1 MQKGVNMINH
11 IGEEK
16 YSKYGTLS
24 KIIGQKSNYI
34 VIEFQDEYKTNLRT
48 SYVNWKNNEFKNPY
62 DKSVLNVACIG
73 KVKGTENGKV
83 KKSYKTWY
91 SMINRC
97 YNKDFHNIE
106 KTYKDCSV
114 CNEWL
119 CYENFEKWYN
129 ENYYEIDGEDMH
141 LDKDIIIKGNKVYSP
156 ETCCF
161 VPQRINKLFIKNDKN
176 RGESVIGTT
185 LFKGKYVVQ
194 CSLINPET
202 GKYKNEYLGLY
213 ETQEKGFEIYKY
225 YKERNIKQVADYF
238 KRQIPSELY
247 NALYRYEVE
256 ITD

>member
-1 MQKGVNMINH
+1 MINH

-24 KIIGQKSNYI
+24 KIIEQKSNYI

-129 ENYYEIDGEDMH
+129 ENYYEIDGENMH
-141 LDKDIIIKGNKVYSP
+141 LDKDIIIKGNKVYSS

-161 VPQRINKLFIKNDKN
+161 VPQRINKLFIKNDKIRGDLPIGVSHN
-176 RGESVIGTT
+176 RSRHNF
-185 LFKGKYVVQ
+185 LVQ
-194 CSLINPET
+194 CCTKTNRTKKYFKDKNEAFLF
-202 GKYKNEYLGLY
+202 YKNIKEKYIKEVADEYKDKIPQKLY
-213 ETQEKGFEIYKY
+213 E
-225 YKERNIKQVADYF
+225 AM
-238 KRQIPSELY
+238 Y
-247 NALYRYEVE
+247 NWKVE

>member
-1 MQKGVNMINH
+1 MINH

-24 KIIGQKSNYI
+24 KIIEQKNNYI
-34 VIEFQDEYKTNLRT
+34 VIEFQDDYKTNVRT

-73 KVKGTENGKV
+73 RAKGTENGKV
-83 KKSYKTWY
+83 KKSYRTWH

-97 YNKDFHNIE
+97 YNKKFHNIE

-114 CNEWL
+114 CDEWL

-129 ENYYEIDGEDMH
+129 KNYYEIDREKMN

-156 ETCCF
+156 DTCCF
-161 VPQRINKLFIKNDKN
+161 VPQRINKLFIKNDKIRGDLPIGVSHN
-176 RGESVIGTT
+176 RSRHNY
-185 LFKGKYVVQ
+185 LVQ
-194 CSLINPET
+194 CCTKTNRTKKYFKDKNKAFLF
-202 GKYKNEYLGLY
+202 YKNTKEKYIKEVADEYKDKIPQKLY
-213 ETQEKGFEIYKY
+213 E
-225 YKERNIKQVADYF
+225 AM
-238 KRQIPSELY
+238 Y
-247 NALYRYEVE
+247 NWKVE

>member
-24 KIIGQKSNYI
+24 KIIEQKSNYI

-129 ENYYEIDGEDMH
+129 ENYYEIDGENMH

-161 VPQRINKLFIKNDKN
+161 VPPRINKLFIKNDKIRGDLPIGVSHN
-176 RGESVIGTT
+176 RSRHNF
-185 LFKGKYVVQ
+185 LVQ
-194 CSLINPET
+194 CCTKTNRIKKYSKDKNEAFLF
-202 GKYKNEYLGLY
+202 YKNIKEKYIKEVADEYKDKIPQKLY
-213 ETQEKGFEIYKY
+213 E
-225 YKERNIKQVADYF
+225 AM
-238 KRQIPSELY
+238 Y
-247 NALYRYEVE
+247 NWKVE